1 VPLADAAGVSDRD
14 VPEAWYVTR
23 TMRAL
28 ELLAFEPLSAPQLA
42 ASLETHPRTAR
53 RLLTRLHEEGYV
65 TRSDDARRLYTPTL
79 RVVAI
84 AGQIVERSPLARQ
97 AMPYVARLHE
107 RTVAAAHLSV
117 PSYRCAMCLVHYADG
132 GGPVHPHLRELV
144 PAHCTASG
152 KALLAWR
159 ARWRDTVLARPLERY
174 TERTLIDPV
183 ALAGE
188 LEAVR
193 GQGYATED
201 GEFQPGVRS
210 VAAPVLVDEE
220 AVAALAVSGPSLDL
234 DRHVAAVRACAGEL
248 GAALSRRD
256 G

>member
-1 VPLADAAGVSDRD
+1 
-14 VPEAWYVTR
+14 
-23 TMRAL
+23 M
-28 ELLAFEPLSAPQLA
+28 F
-42 ASLETHPRTAR
+42 
-53 RLLTRLHEEGYV
+53 
-65 TRSDDARRLYTPTL
+65 SDDARRLYTPTL

-107 RTVAAAHLSV
+107 RTGAAAHLSV

-159 ARWRDTVLARPLERY
+159 TRWRDTVLARPLERY
-174 TERTLIDPV
+174 TERTLVDPV
-183 ALAGE
+183 ALAAE

-256 G
+256 A